1 MIFLLTRE
9 QFKTQGNLYLKSNG
23 FSKPSEYFLY
33 GFSKVR
39 TVQLRSLQQS
49 VMGKNSYMCQAS
61 KHES

>member
-1 MIFLLTRE
+1 MIFFARE

-33 GFSKVR
+33 GFSKVC

-49 VMGKNSYMCQAS
+49 IMEKNSYLRQAS